1 MLIQQLRFDG
11 FLSFAPGSEPFE
23 LRPLNVLI
31 GPNGSGKSNLIE
43 ALGLLAA
50 TPHDLAVAVRAG
62 GGAREWLWKGQPKTD
77 SMEIEAVVGGGSTPT
92 GRDLRY
98 RLNLGSVRTRLEL
111 LDEAIEEVAPSPGK
125 DDVYFYYRFQRG
137 HPAINIKTVDGGWT
151 ERRLRR
157 EDLLPDQSVLA
168 QRKDP
173 EQYPE
178 VTWVGRRFSG
188 ILVFNE
194 WTFGRH
200 SPPRDPQP
208 ADLPDD
214 RVLADSSNLAHILNR
229 IEHAGDT
236 RINGLLKTF
245 FPRFERLTT
254 RVSGGTVQFHL
265 RESGFEAPIPAT
277 RLSDGTLRFIALLAA
292 LHSPSPP
299 SVLCIE
305 QPELGLHPDAVALL
319 AEVLVEASTR
329 TQLIVTTHSDSLVS
343 ALTSHGDSI
352 VTCERIEAGTV
363 LNRVDPDELRNWL
376 ADYTLGDL
384 WRMGVMGANP

>member
-265 RESGFEAPIPAT
+265 RESGFEAPIPSNPPLRRHAAVHRALGCAPLPLAPVRPVHRAAGT
-277 RLSDGTLRFIALLAA
+277 R
-292 LHSPSPP
+292 PSPRCSRALGRSTGR
-299 SVLCIE
+299 SVNANAADRYDT
-305 QPELGLHPDAVALL
+305 LGL
-319 AEVLVEASTR
+319 
-329 TQLIVTTHSDSLVS
+329 
-343 ALTSHGDSI
+343 
-352 VTCERIEAGTV
+352 AGFG
-363 LNRVDPDELRNWL
+363 
-376 ADYTLGDL
+376 ADKPRRLD
-384 WRMGVMGANP
+384 RDV